1 MDNMDFLLKFWGQ
14 HEYILRFS
22 SENDTYPLEWH
33 DHDTNVGETLITP
46 STLTYQFRQVVGLYV
61 FDGVCQYLGVRY
73 SRHHGP
79 CRVSIPWKKNEHEGP
94 DPCGFRQNLVSIRRQ
109 IAQRAKFLR
118 YDDNTRSW
126 TLPNENVPCLK
137 RLNSS
142 QERTEKVTN
151 RNQYTFHSSS
161 PGNSIFATQLIPAGT
176 CLPYIGD
183 QMDAN
188 ETTDTHSI
196 SVELPLWPPS
206 TGHYKEWITELI
218 AMDGVNY
225 KIPTHGS
232 DQLSCVQCD
241 IDVIPANRNDPLY
254 YGCIINE
261 KSEDPLHHIYNSGLV
276 LFRRKQDRE
285 KKRKTPA
292 LTTEECLL
300 LRQHLH
306 QYAEYLELLFNAER
320 TIPFRVLQ
328 NNDHYA
334 SEKGFLGTEYQER
347 TFRKDHNFDTVES
360 FLNECQLMWT
370 ERFPN
375 HPNALGREEIVRN
388 QGRPRRKTWSDIYR
402 DMLPNTAMVVTNAE
416 MWGADPNTYGN
427 RTFSGKPLLYFVT
440 LRDIQPNE
448 ELCTCYGYGTLAERV
463 NQFGDDTWKCTN
475 TCYFENGGIGPM
487 WWKNQAAKFAKTL
500 FTDNLVT

>member
-1 MDNMDFLLKFWGQ
+1 MDFLLKFWGQ

-33 DHDTNVGETLITP
+33 HHDTDAGETLITP
-46 STLTYQFRQVVGLYV
+46 STLTYQFRKVVGLYV
-61 FDGVCQYLGVRY
+61 FDGVCQYLGVGRY
-73 SRHHGP
+73 SRHHGA
-79 CRVSIPWKKNEHEGP
+79 CRVSIPWKKNQHGGP
-94 DPCGFRQNLVSIRRQ
+94 DPCGFRQNLVSIRQR
-109 IAQRAKFLR
+109 IAQRVTFLR
-118 YDDNTRSW
+118 YNDKARSW

-142 QERTEKVTN
+142 QEREEKVTN

-183 QMDAN
+183 QMDDAN
-188 ETTDTHSI
+188 TTGTHSI

-206 TGHYKEWITELI
+206 TGQYEEWINALI
-218 AMDGVNY
+218 TMDGVNY
-225 KIPTHGS
+225 NILTYGS
-232 DQLSCVQCD
+232 DQLSSVQCD
-241 IDVIPANRNDPLY
+241 IDVIPENRNDPLY

-276 LFRRKQDRE
+276 LFRRKERKK
-285 KKRKTPA
+285 KKRKTLA

-306 QYAEYLELLFNAER
+306 QYAEYLELLFNKER
-320 TIPFRVLQ
+320 NIPFRVLQ
-328 NNDHYA
+328 DNDHYA
-334 SEKGFLGTEYQER
+334 SEKGFLGTER
-347 TFRKDHNFDTVES
+347 PIFRKDDNFDTVES
-360 FLNECQLMWT
+360 FLDECQFMWT

-375 HPNALGREEIVRN
+375 HPNALGREDIVRN
-388 QGRPRRKTWSDIYR
+388 QGRPRRKTWSDIYK

-448 ELCTCYGYGTLAERV
+448 ELCTCYGYGTFAERV
-463 NQFGDDTWKCTN
+463 RQFGDDTWKCTN

-487 WWKNQAAKFAKTL
+487 WWKNQPAKFAKTL